1 MTSVSNIPASMVFFD
16 FDGTITTSDS
26 FIKFIRFVVGDIRF
40 ILGMTVLSP
49 MLVAYK
55 LRLIPN
61 YTAKQAVLSYFFKG
75 MSEAQF
81 QTAARDYSLK
91 NIDAILRPKAM
102 AKIAWHKEQEHKIV
116 VVSASIESW
125 LKPWCNQHGLD
136 LIATKLEIKEGIVT
150 GKLLTKNCYG
160 MEKVRRV
167 KERYNL
173 DDYDHIYAYGDSRG
187 DKELLELA
195 DEGFYQ
201 PFREDSTF
209 C

>member
-1 MTSVSNIPASMVFFD
+1 
-16 FDGTITTSDS
+16 
-26 FIKFIRFVVGDIRF
+26 
-40 ILGMTVLSP
+40 

-81 QTAARDYSLK
+81 QNTARDYSLK

>member
-1 MTSVSNIPASMVFFD
+1 MIKIAFFD

-102 AKIAWHKEQEHKIV
+102 EKIAWHKEQEHKIV